1 MNSLISIDYIGN
13 SKTCLR
19 RKNKLHSKTYTLT
32 LSSLI
37 NAYPIYLLISKKK
50 KIYIQQAYLYV
61 GNQKYRIIF
70 ALLAPVILSQS
81 PFNHEILKLY
91 TYLNLK
97 ILFKLYL
104 DH

>member
-1 MNSLISIDYIGN
+1 MNLLISIDYIGN

-37 NAYPIYLLISKKK
+37 NANPTYLLISKKK
-50 KIYIQQAYLYV
+50 NIYIKQADFYV

-70 ALLAPVILSQS
+70 EKTV
-81 PFNHEILKLY
+81 NG
-91 TYLNLK
+91 
-97 ILFKLYL
+97 
-104 DH
+104 